1 VLVRC
6 TGAGGFGRVDVALKG
21 SPDLVKLCA
30 VKRMRKDEYGADLE
44 ARFRRE
50 AQIALRLSHGAIAHT
65 LGVEQIEGELC
76 LVQEFV
82 EGVNLSQLQ
91 SQSRPELLPV
101 LVAVY
106 VAHEVARA
114 LAYAHGCGIVHR
126 DVTPDNIMLGFDG
139 QVKLIDFGLREG
151 AAMPR

>member
-1 VLVRC
+1 MKESVRHQLPNSAAGLELNDHPFRRFGSYVLIRC

-21 SPDLVKLCA
+21 AQDLVKLCA
-30 VKRMRKDEYGADLE
+30 IKRMRKDEDGADLE

-76 LVQEFV
+76 LLQEFV

-106 VAHEVARA
+106 VP
-114 LAYAHGCGIVHR
+114 I
-126 DVTPDNIMLGFDG
+126 
-139 QVKLIDFGLREG
+139 GLSGSKNPE
-151 AAMPR
+151 PR